1 MIGIIADDITGAN
14 DIGIMFAKANR
25 MTHVY
30 PMEAWAGVGV
40 SNVNKPQPDVL
51 VIDTHSRLDSPEEAY
66 RKVFE
71 MTRKLQQAGCSRF
84 INKTCSVFRGNIGA
98 EFDAMLD
105 ALGASFGIVVLGFPK
120 NGRTTLDGIHYVH
133 GNKLED
139 SEFRNDPVHPMHQSN
154 LVHILQAQT
163 KRLVGLIPIDSVEMG
178 TEAVKARL
186 AEMKQAGFHYVIID
200 VRDQQSL
207 KTIARAVHGEPV
219 LCGSSA
225 LAEEL
230 AVLDKPYT
238 AVEGA
243 ENQLPELG
251 RSAVLCAAGSLM
263 PQSAAQVAY
272 ARKAG
277 IPTLELESLLLFDPT
292 DKEAHA
298 SSIIEEA
305 SRILHEGQDVLIHAS
320 NNPNTVTETKVK
332 GKSLGL
338 SNTEVSKLVSD
349 ALSEVIRRI
358 VAATG
363 QQRLLIAGGETSA
376 AVCDKLGIGGLRIW
390 QEIEAGLPSCLTLRN
405 PQRFMVLKSGSFGS
419 ERFFIDAIT
428 HLKQT

>member
-14 DIGIMFAKANR
+14 DIGIMFAKAN
-25 MTHVY
+25 MITHVY
-30 PMEAWAGVGV
+30 PMEAWAGVGRKD
-40 SNVNKPQPDVL
+40 VNKLEPDVL
-51 VIDTHSRLDSPEEAY
+51 VLDTHSRLDTPEEAY

-71 MTRKLQQAGCSRF
+71 MTKKLQEAGCSRF

-105 ALGASFGIVVLGFPK
+105 ALGASFGVVVLGFPK

-139 SEFRNDPVHPMHQSN
+139 SEFRNDPVHPMHESN

-178 TEAVKARL
+178 AEAVQVRL
-186 AEMKQAGFHYVIID
+186 AEMKQAGFHYVIVD
-200 VRDQQSL
+200 VRNQQSL
-207 KTIARAVHGEPV
+207 NTIARAVHNEPV

-230 AVLDKPYT
+230 ALLDKTYES
-238 AVEGA
+238 VA
-243 ENQLPELG
+243 ETDHQLPKLG
-251 RSAVLCAAGSLM
+251 RTAVLCAAGSLM

-277 IPTLELESLLLFDPT
+277 IPALELDSLRLFDAA
-292 DKEAHA
+292 DKEVHT
-298 SSIIEEA
+298 SSLIKEA

-320 NNPNTVTETKVK
+320 NNPNKVTMTKVK

-338 SNTEVSKLVSD
+338 SNTQVSQLVSD
-349 ALSEVIRRI
+349 TLSDVIRYI

-376 AVCDKLGIGGLRIW
+376 AVCAKLGVGGLCIW
-390 QEIEAGLPSCLTLRN
+390 QEIEAGLPSCLTLQN

-419 ERFFIDAIT
+419 ERFFIDAIA